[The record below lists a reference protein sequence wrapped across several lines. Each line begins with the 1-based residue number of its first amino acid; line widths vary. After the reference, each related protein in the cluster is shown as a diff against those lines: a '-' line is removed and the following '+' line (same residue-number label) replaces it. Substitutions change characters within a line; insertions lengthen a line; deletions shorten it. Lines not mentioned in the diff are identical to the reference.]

1 MTRRRFD
8 LIGGL
13 LAVAVAVAVVAA
25 ACGSGAGGSAGPKTT
40 SGGSPAAATPAS
52 ASPSVAAA
60 ASPTVATSQ
69 AAPASPRPT
78 LPPGPLTIVALGD
91 SLTEGDC
98 DDSGAGYP
106 GRLETLVDSLRPG
119 SRIQNLGRSGWST
132 TDLINGVNGNPS
144 QLTQA
149 VAAHPDVALVWIGS
163 NDLWNLYEYGPEPMT
178 FEAEQSDL
186 VAYSAGIDTILRRL
200 TGGGASV
207 FIALLDDRSKR
218 PMVADPN
225 PTEPA
230 LPATTTADLA
240 RMSDHIKAY
249 NDIIRNWA
257 VKYGALTVDFYDTS
271 IFTTAATLCSD
282 GNHPNAA
289 GYDRV
294 AQIWF
299 EALRPEL

>member
-13 LAVAVAVAVVAA
+13 LAVALVAS
-25 ACGSGAGGSAGPKTT
+25 ACGSGAGGSAGPNGT
-40 SGGSPAAATPAS
+40 SGGSPAAALPAS
-52 ASPSVAAA
+52 ATPDVPAVA
-60 ASPTVATSQ
+60 ASPTVASSQ

-78 LPPGPLTIVALGD
+78 LPPGPLTIVAMGD

-119 SRIQNLGRSGWST
+119 SRILNLGKSGWST
-132 TDLINGVNGNPS
+132 TDLIDGVNGNPS

-149 VAAHPDVALVWIGS
+149 IAAHPDVALVWIGS

-178 FEAEQSDL
+178 VDAEQADL
-186 VAYSAGIDTILRRL
+186 AAYSAGIDTILSRL
-200 TGGGASV
+200 TGSGATV
-207 FIALLDDRSKR
+207 FIALLDDQSKR

-230 LPATTTADLA
+230 LPATTTSDLA

-249 NDIIRNWA
+249 NDIIRNKA
-257 VKYGALTVDFYDTS
+257 VRYGAVTVDFYATS
-271 IFTTAATLCSD
+271 IFTTPATLCSD

-299 EALRPEL
+299 EALRPQL

>member
-1 MTRRRFD
+1 MKRRRFD

-13 LAVAVAVAVVAA
+13 LAVALVAS
-25 ACGSGAGGSAGPKTT
+25 ACRSGAGVSAGPNTT
-40 SGGSPAAATPAS
+40 SGGSPAATLPAS

-60 ASPTVATSQ
+60 ASPTVVPSQ
-69 AAPASPRPT
+69 GAPGSPRPT

-106 GRLETLVDSLRPG
+106 GRLVTLVDSLRPG

-132 TDLINGVNGNPS
+132 SDLINGVNGNPS

-178 FEAEQSDL
+178 FEAEQADR
-186 VAYSAGIDTILRRL
+186 VAYSAGIDTILSRL

-207 FIALLDDRSKR
+207 FIALLDDQSKR

-240 RMSDHIKAY
+240 RMSDHIKDY
-249 NDIIRNWA
+249 NDIIRNRA
-257 VKYGALTVDFYDTS
+257 VKYDAVTVDFYDTR
-271 IFTTAATLCSD
+271 IFTTPATLCSD

-289 GYDRV
+289 GYDEIAAV
-294 AQIWF
+294 WF
-299 EALRPEL
+299 TALRPHLG

>member
-13 LAVAVAVAVVAA
+13 LAVALVAS
-25 ACGSGAGGSAGPKTT
+25 ACGSGAGGSAGPNGT
-40 SGGSPAAATPAS
+40 SGGSPAAALPAS
-52 ASPSVAAA
+52 ATPDVPAVA
-60 ASPTVATSQ
+60 ASPTVASSQ

-78 LPPGPLTIVALGD
+78 LPPGPLTIVAMGD

-119 SRIQNLGRSGWST
+119 SRILNLGKSGWST

-178 FEAEQSDL
+178 VDAEQVDL
-186 VAYSAGIDTILRRL
+186 AAYSTGLDTILSRL
-200 TGGGASV
+200 TGSGATV
-207 FIALLDDRSKR
+207 FIALLDDQSKR

-230 LPATTTADLA
+230 LPATTTSDLA

-249 NDIIRNWA
+249 NDIIRNKA
-257 VKYGALTVDFYDTS
+257 VRYGAVTVDFYATS
-271 IFTTAATLCSD
+271 IFTTPATLCSD

-294 AQIWF
+294 AQIWL
-299 EALRPEL
+299 EALRPQL

>member
-8 LIGGL
+8 LIGGF
-13 LAVAVAVAVVAA
+13 LAVALAA
-25 ACGSGAGGSAGPKTT
+25 SACGSGAGESAGPNRT
-40 SGGSPAAATPAS
+40 SGGSPAAPLPAS
-52 ASPSVAAA
+52 ASPSAAA
-60 ASPTVATSQ
+60 AL
-69 AAPASPRPT
+69 ASARPT
-78 LPPGPLTIVALGD
+78 LAPGPLTIVALGD

-106 GRLETLVDSLRPG
+106 GRLKTLVDSLRPG
-119 SRIQNLGRSGWST
+119 SQIQNLGRSGWSS

-178 FEAEQSDL
+178 SDAEQSDL
-186 VAYSAGIDTILRRL
+186 ADYSAAIDTILSQL
-200 TGGGASV
+200 TGGGARV
-207 FIALLDDRSKR
+207 FIAMLDDQSKR
-218 PMVADPN
+218 PMVASPN

-240 RMSDHIKAY
+240 LMSDHIKAY
-249 NDIIRNWA
+249 NDIIRNGAAKFGA
-257 VKYGALTVDFYDTS
+257 VTVDFSSTS
-271 IFTTAATLCSD
+271 IFTTPATLCSD

-289 GYDRV
+289 GYDLV

-299 EALRPEL
+299 EALRPQL